1 MRPARQRRPLVLHAL
16 SVALLLLAVLGLP
29 RAHHLTAAELAL
41 QAQPVALDPVHPA
54 VAQVGALDY
63 VAGFS
68 LMPAPSL
75 MPQAPSAPFGGL
87 SDMHLA
93 ADGTALLAVSDI
105 GWWWRLALVRDP
117 QGRLSGVGA
126 AEAAPLLDERG
137 RAVGAKKK
145 EADAEAL
152 TRLAD
157 GQWLVGLERHHRV
170 WAYDGGADGTAAPP
184 GPASLYPAPAAIA
197 DLPENNG
204 IEAMAALPDGRLLLL
219 AEGRE
224 NQTQGSAGW
233 VGRPGAWKRLTLA
246 RTGRFRPTSL
256 ALLPSGDLLLVER
269 SFTKAE
275 GPAVRLSRLAASSIG
290 PGARLVP
297 EPIAEWRLPLTVDNF
312 EAVAAEPAPGGGTY
326 IFLVSD
332 DNQNPLQ
339 RTLLLQFR
347 WAGE

>member
-1 MRPARQRRPLVLHAL
+1 MRPARQRRPLVLHVL

-93 ADGTALLAVSDI
+93 SDGSALLAVSDI
-105 GWWWRLALVRDP
+105 GWWWRLALIRDP
-117 QGRLSGVGA
+117 QGRLRGVGG
-126 AEAAPLLDERG
+126 AEAAPLLDEKG
-137 RAVGAKKK
+137 QAVDAKKK

-157 GQWLVGLERHHRV
+157 GRWLVGLERHHRL
-170 WAYDGGADGTAAPP
+170 WAYDSGANDTAPP
-184 GPASLYPAPAAIA
+184 PSPASLYPAPSAKVSQ
-197 DLPENNG
+197 PQ
-204 IEAMAALPDGRLLLL
+204 DG
-219 AEGRE
+219 
-224 NQTQGSAGW
+224 AGW
-233 VGRPGAWKRLTLA
+233 VGGPGAWKRLTLA

-256 ALLPSGDLLLVER
+256 APLPSGDLLLLER
-269 SFTKAE
+269 SFTEAE
-275 GPAVRLSRLAASSIG
+275 GPAARLSRLALSSIE
-290 PGARLVP
+290 PGARLLP
-297 EPIAEWRLPLTVDNF
+297 KPIAEWRLPLTVDNF
-312 EAVAAEPAPGGGTY
+312 EAVAAESAPGGGTY